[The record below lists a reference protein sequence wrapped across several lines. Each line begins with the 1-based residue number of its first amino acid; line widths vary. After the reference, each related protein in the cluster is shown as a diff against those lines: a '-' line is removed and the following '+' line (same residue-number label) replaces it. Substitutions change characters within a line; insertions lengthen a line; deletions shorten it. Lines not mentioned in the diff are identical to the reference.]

1 MRRTLLA
8 IAVIGVLAG
17 LVVLV
22 WLRSGKAPDDEASV
36 ETEVAVH
43 IAKITRTTLRAY
55 VTAYGVVEPA
65 PPGEHPAAG
74 ARVAPTVSGVVTAV
88 RCAEGQHVDK
98 GAVLFQLDSRTA
110 DVTADRAREAVEFA
124 TKNLERQKRLI
135 QVEATSQKLVL
146 DAEQAFASARNEL
159 SAAQT
164 QQALLRVVA
173 PLSGTVTRINVS
185 SGEAVDLTTTL
196 AEVVDLDRLV
206 VRAGVPRAEL
216 VPLKVGQPVDVLVDT
231 SSAPVRGGLIYIG
244 SEVDAK
250 TGTAP
255 VRVSVPPGSGVR
267 PGQFVTLRIVSEER
281 KDRLAVPV
289 ESVVKNS
296 EGATVI
302 ALVQSDRAVQ
312 KPVKAGL
319 RDGDLVEVEADGLHE
334 GMPVVSEGAYG
345 LPKETKIR
353 VLGK

>member
-1 MRRTLLA
+1 MRRTTLA
-8 IAVIGVLAG
+8 IAAIAVLGG
-17 LVVLV
+17 LAVLI
-22 WLRSGKAPDDEASV
+22 WIRSGKAPVEEATV

-43 IAKITRTTLRAY
+43 VGKITRTTLRAY

-74 ARVAPTVSGVVTAV
+74 ARVAPSVSGVVTAV
-88 RCAEGQHVDK
+88 RCAEGQYVDK
-98 GAVLFQLDSRTA
+98 GAVLFQLDSRAA
-110 DVTADRAREAVEFA
+110 DVAADKTREAVEFA
-124 TKNLERQKRLI
+124 TKNLERQRKLI
-135 QVEATSQKLVL
+135 QAEATSQKLVL
-146 DAEQAFASARNEL
+146 EAEQALASARNDL

-164 QQALLRVVA
+164 QQALLRVEA

-185 SGEAVDLTTTL
+185 PGEAVDLTTTL

-206 VRAGVPRAEL
+206 ASANVPRAEL
-216 VPLKVGQPVDVLVDT
+216 APLKVGQPVEVQVDT
-231 SSAPVRGGLIYIG
+231 SSAPVRGSLIYIG

-255 VRVSVPPGSGVR
+255 VRAFLPAGSGMR

-289 ESVVKNS
+289 ESVVKDS
-296 EGATVI
+296 EGGTVI
-302 ALVQSDRAVQ
+302 ALVHNDRAVQ
-312 KPVKAGL
+312 KSVKTGL
-319 RDGDLVEVEADGLHE
+319 RDGELVEVEADGLQE
-334 GMPVVSEGAYG
+334 GMTVVTEGAYG

>member
-1 MRRTLLA
+1 LRRTPLVIAA
-8 IAVIGVLAG
+8 IAVLAA
-17 LVVLV
+17 LVAVV
-22 WLRSGKAPDDEASV
+22 WLRSGKTPAEEAAV

-43 IAKITRTTLRAY
+43 VGKISRTTLRAY

-74 ARVAPTVSGVVTAV
+74 ARVAPSVSGVVTAV

-98 GAVLFQLDSRTA
+98 GAVLFQLDSRAA
-110 DVTADRAREAVEFA
+110 DVAADKSREAVEFA

-135 QVEATSQKLVL
+135 QAEATSQKLL
-146 DAEQAFASARNEL
+146 LEAEQALASARNEL

-164 QQALLRVVA
+164 QQALLRVGA
-173 PLSGTVTRINVS
+173 PLSGTVTRINIRP
-185 SGEAVDLTTTL
+185 GEAVDLTTTL

-206 VRAGVPRAEL
+206 VSANVPRAEL
-216 VPLKVGQPVDVLVDT
+216 APLKVGQPVEVLADT
-231 SSAPVRGGLIYIG
+231 SSAPVRGGLLYIG

-255 VRVSVPPGSGVR
+255 VRAFLPAGSGMR

-289 ESVVKNS
+289 ESVVKDS
-296 EGATVI
+296 EGGTVI
-302 ALVQSDRAVQ
+302 ALVHNDRAVQ
-312 KPVKAGL
+312 RSVKAGL
-319 RDGDLVEVEADGLHE
+319 REGELVEVEADGLQE
-334 GMPVVSEGAYG
+334 GMPVVTEGAYG